1 MLTPRFPV
9 SAMRSA
15 PSVLSLM
22 AAATLSSCIPGR
34 SNPADTEPPPVYM
47 RGDTVAMF
55 APGVISTGD
64 VFASSFTP
72 DGRTVYFT
80 KATGDR
86 STMQIMQSRWS
97 NGAWSAPV
105 RAPFSTGTRQMDPH
119 VAMNGKLLYFT
130 APRRRDAAS
139 TDPDGD
145 WDTWVA
151 QLREGDQS
159 AAERLTSLANSSE
172 NETYPSVTI
181 DSTIFFGVR
190 QRFPSPGS
198 TVTPP
203 GTIAYIHKKV
213 RTTPVPVRLADI
225 SDPGNPYIT
234 TDGRVLIVSATGRDG
249 RGRAN
254 LFVVVRGGDGRWGA
268 PRDLGREVNSDD
280 VEFCPSLSPDRQY
293 LFFSRIRYEGERTL
307 GNDIYVV
314 PVASVPVLRDAMD
327 VKADPRARSR
337 LTSHVVQPSRSTVT
351 VTASKASPWR
361 VYR

>member
-1 MLTPRFPV
+1 MHPSPRVLASFMHSMH
-9 SAMRSA
+9 SAHSMRFMRLM
-15 PSVLSLM
+15 PMVLSLT
-22 AAATLSSCIPGR
+22 AAAALSACIPGR
-34 SNPADTEPPPVYM
+34 SNPADAEPPPVYT

-80 KATGDR
+80 KAASDR

-97 NGAWSAPV
+97 NGAWSAPT

-145 WDTWVA
+145 WDTWVVR
-151 QLREGDQS
+151 LREGDQS

-190 QRFPSPGS
+190 QRFPGAGS
-198 TVTPP
+198 TVTAP
-203 GTIAYIHKKV
+203 GTIAYIYKKV

-225 SDPGNPYIT
+225 SNASDPYIT

-254 LFVVVRGGDGRWGA
+254 LFVTIRGGDGRWSA
-268 PRDLGREVNSDD
+268 PRDLGREVNSDE
-280 VEFCPSLSPDRQY
+280 VEFSPSLSPDRQY
-293 LFFSRIRYEGERTL
+293 LFFSRLRYDGERPL

-314 PVASVPVLRDAMD
+314 PVASLPVLREALQ
-327 VKADPRARSR
+327 AAR
-337 LTSHVVQPSRSTVT
+337 
-351 VTASKASPWR
+351 
-361 VYR
+361 